1 MRNSQFH
8 FMHMKHK
15 TRTTVYPGLRITHYA
30 LRILLACFIVTPTIA
45 CGVRAENAI
54 IVAGS
59 TSVQPYAEILA
70 EEFEH
75 LTPGMVI
82 EIQGGGSSA
91 GITAAQSGT
100 ADIGMSSRHL
110 KESEEA
116 LGLWEVEI
124 AKDGLAVVVHPSN
137 PVSDLL
143 MEEIR
148 DIYTQSITHWSDLG
162 GRDAKIHVIAR
173 EEGSG
178 TRSAFEELVM
188 DGQRITPRAIVQ
200 NSNGAVRQ
208 LVADDPNAIGFISLG
223 LADHTV
229 KALWLDGTAATREN
243 VINGSYRLYRPFLFV
258 TQTEP
263 EPEGLIAR
271 FIDYILS
278 PAGQEL
284 LSREGLIP
292 E

>member
-1 MRNSQFH
+1 
-8 FMHMKHK
+8 
-15 TRTTVYPGLRITHYA
+15 
-30 LRILLACFIVTPTIA
+30 
-45 CGVRAENAI
+45 
-54 IVAGS
+54 
-59 TSVQPYAEILA
+59 
-70 EEFEH
+70 
-75 LTPGMVI
+75 VI

-110 KESEEA
+110 KETET
-116 LGLWEVEI
+116 GLHVIEI
-124 AKDGLAVVVHPSN
+124 CKDGLAVIVHPSN

-148 DIYTQSITHWSDLG
+148 DIYTQTITHWSGLG

-188 DGQRITPRAIVQ
+188 DGLRITPRAIVQ

-208 LVADDPNAIGFISLG
+208 LVADDPDAIGFISLG

-243 VINGSYRLYRPFLFV
+243 VINGSYRLYRPFLFL
-258 TQTEP
+258 TSGEP
-263 EPEGLIAR
+263 KGVIKE

-278 PAGQEL
+278 PAGQEIL
-284 LSREGLIP
+284 IHEGLIP